1 MTTKLRMIPL
11 GQLTA
16 WKGNVRKTGRKEGLD
31 ELCASIA
38 AHGLLQALIVRKQ
51 EGGLYAVIAGER
63 RLLALQTLAK
73 KGLLATDV
81 PVACSERTSDEDLT
95 EVSLAENVVRVAM
108 HPADQ
113 FEAFAKL
120 AASGVSALQIAERFG
135 VTEDTVAKRLKL
147 GRLSPKIL
155 RAYRAG
161 EIGLEQAQ
169 AFALTDDRK
178 AQERVFESMPD
189 YSRRPD
195 AIRRALTE
203 GEIPATDKRVMLVG
217 LKAVADAGGAIRR
230 DLFDAEDHGYVQDP
244 ALLDRLVSEKLATA
258 AEAVKAEGWSWVS
271 VAADFSYEEKSRF
284 DRVFPDRVRLPKKKA
299 ALLRK
304 LTAQY
309 DNLAE
314 KLEANE
320 HDARAQA
327 AIVKVQTRIEAL
339 EALTIKWPSKALSK
353 AGAVITIAHDGS
365 LEILRGL
372 VRPEDKR
379 VAKKAAQRGGKA
391 AADDPAA
398 GFPACLIADL
408 TAQKSAA
415 ITVELARKPDIALA
429 AVVHAMALHVHYR
442 ASFEPAL
449 KLVASPVFPE
459 TQIAN
464 PDQCPAIQ
472 AYAADCESWGDRLPG
487 DPKALWSWCLVQN
500 RDTLVDLLAHLA
512 ACTVDAVVREPDQAS
527 SSRVLHAQEI
537 AQALSV
543 DMTAW
548 FSPTAENYFGR
559 VSRTH
564 IIDAYKQ
571 ATTHDVAPAWLK
583 LKKPELAERVAKALA
598 PTGWLP
604 VPVRIAPAANDSPAK
619 ALAEAAE

>member
-1 MTTKLRMIPL
+1 MTKLRMIPL
-11 GQLTA
+11 SQLTA
-16 WKGNVRKTGRKEGLD
+16 WKGNVRKTGRKEGIE

-51 EGGLYAVIAGER
+51 DDGHYAVIAGER

-73 KGLLATDV
+73 KGVLAADT

-95 EVSLAENVVRVAM
+95 ELSLAENVVRVAM

-120 AASGVSALQIAERFG
+120 AAGGASASQIAERFG

-161 EIGLEQAQ
+161 DIGLEQAQ
-169 AFALTDDRK
+169 AFAVSDDRK
-178 AQERVFESMPD
+178 AQERVFESLPE

-203 GEIPATDKRVMLVG
+203 GEIPATDKRVILVG
-217 LKAVADAGGAIRR
+217 LAAVADAGGTIRR
-230 DLFDAEDHGYVQDP
+230 DLFDTEDHGYVQD
-244 ALLDRLVSEKLATA
+244 AELLDRLVADKLAAA

-271 VAADFSYEEKSRF
+271 VAPDFSYEEKSRF
-284 DRVFPDRVRLPKKKA
+284 DRVFPDRARLPKKKA

-314 KLEANE
+314 KLEADE
-320 HDARAQA
+320 HDQRALPA
-327 AIVKVQTRIEAL
+327 LEKVQSRIEAL
-339 EALTIKWPSKALSK
+339 EALTVKWPAKAFAK

-379 VAKKAAQRGGKA
+379 AEKKASKRNDSPG
-391 AADDPAA
+391 DDDLSA
-398 GFPACLIADL
+398 GLSASLIADL

-415 ITVELARKPDIALA
+415 ITAELARKPDIALA

-442 ASFEPAL
+442 ASFESAL
-449 KLVASPVFPE
+449 KLMASPAFPE

-464 PDQCPAIQ
+464 PDECPAIQ

-487 DPKALWSWCLVQN
+487 DPKA
-500 RDTLVDLLAHLA
+500 
-512 ACTVDAVVREPDQAS
+512 
-527 SSRVLHAQEI
+527 
-537 AQALSV
+537 
-543 DMTAW
+543 
-548 FSPTAENYFGR
+548 F
-559 VSRTH
+559 
-564 IIDAYKQ
+564 
-571 ATTHDVAPAWLK
+571 
-583 LKKPELAERVAKALA
+583 
-598 PTGWLP
+598 
-604 VPVRIAPAANDSPAK
+604 
-619 ALAEAAE
+619 

>member
-1 MTTKLRMIPL
+1 MTKLRMIPL
-11 GQLTA
+11 SQLTA

-51 EGGLYAVIAGER
+51 DDGHYAVIAGER
-63 RLLALQTLAK
+63 RLLALQTLAR
-73 KGLLATDV
+73 KGVLAGDT

-120 AASGVSALQIAERFG
+120 AAGGASVSQIAERFG

-161 EIGLEQAQ
+161 DIGLEQAQ
-169 AFALTDDRK
+169 AFAVSDDRK
-178 AQERVFESMPD
+178 AQERVFESLPE

-217 LKAVADAGGAIRR
+217 LATVADAGGAIRR
-230 DLFDAEDHGYVQDP
+230 DLFDAQDHGYVQDA
-244 ALLDRLVSEKLATA
+244 ALLDRLVADKLAAA

-271 VAADFSYEEKSRF
+271 VAPDFSYEEKSRF
-284 DRVFPDRVRLPKKKA
+284 DRVFPDRSRLPKKKA

-314 KLEANE
+314 KLEADE
-320 HDARAQA
+320 HDQRALA
-327 AIVKVQTRIEAL
+327 ALEKVQSRIEAL
-339 EALTIKWPSKALSK
+339 EALTVKWPSKAFAK
-353 AGAVITIAHDGS
+353 AGAVVTIAHDGS

-379 VAKKAAQRGGKA
+379 AEKKAAKRNEKPGDEEIASGLSA
-391 AADDPAA
+391 S
-398 GFPACLIADL
+398 LIADL

-415 ITVELARKPDIALA
+415 ITAELARKPDIALA
-429 AVVHAMALHVHYR
+429 AVVHAMAQVHYR
-442 ASFEPAL
+442 GSFEPAL
-449 KLVASPVFPE
+449 KLTASPAFPE
-459 TQIAN
+459 TLIAK
-464 PDQCPAIQ
+464 PDECPAIQ
-472 AYAADCESWGDRLPG
+472 AYAAECESWGDRLPG
-487 DPKALWSWCLVQN
+487 DPKALWQWCLAQS
-500 RDTLVDLLAHLA
+500 RDTLLDLLAHLA
-512 ACTVDAVVREPDQAS
+512 ACTVDAVVRRPDQATS
-527 SSRVLHAQEI
+527 PRVLHAQDI
-537 AQALSV
+537 ALALAV
-543 DMTAW
+543 DMTGW
-548 FSPTAENYFGR
+548 FTPTAENYFGR
-559 VSRTH
+559 VSRTQ
-564 IIDAYKQ
+564 IIEAYRQ
-571 ATTHDVAPAWLK
+571 ATTHDIAPAWLK

-598 PTGWLP
+598 GIGWLP
-604 VPVRIAPAANDSPAK
+604 VPVRIAPPLNDSAAK
-619 ALAEAAE
+619 AFAEAAE